1 MAKAPANIR
10 SLCRAYTNETVRIV
24 AGIAMNSESEAMRL
38 QASQMLWERGWGRA
52 KPDAESAE
60 RVTVTVRKI
69 FEHHLVTGNGHDVK
83 QPLTIEHDNGDDDGE
98 ASKEN

>member
-38 QASQMLWERGWGRA
+38 QASQMLWERGWGRS

-60 RVTVTVRKI
+60 QVTVTIRKI
-69 FEHHLVTGNGHDVK
+69 FEHHLKVDDVK
-83 QPLTIEHDNGDDDGE
+83 QPLTIEHDNGGGDGDK
-98 ASKEN
+98 S